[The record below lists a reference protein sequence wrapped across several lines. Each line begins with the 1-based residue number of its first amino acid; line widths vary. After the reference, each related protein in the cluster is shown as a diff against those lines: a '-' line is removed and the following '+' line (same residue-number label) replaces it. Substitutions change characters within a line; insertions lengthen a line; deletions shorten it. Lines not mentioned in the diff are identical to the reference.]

1 MRRAVPRLFL
11 AALFLITAFA
21 QTRPSP
27 NFSVR
32 RIDNAAPVKIE
43 GLRGKIVVLT
53 FIMTTCPHCQDLTEN
68 TLIPLSKEYAR
79 RGVEIVE
86 CAMDDGAAKLLP
98 AFIAHFKPT
107 FTVGYALPAD
117 IYGYT
122 LRSAVDQRPFYVPH
136 IVFIDRQGVIQ
147 AEYGGET
154 NFVAQ
159 GPAKMREELDKML
172 AIRAPAAKGRGA
184 KTSKSK

>member
-1 MRRAVPRLFL
+1 MRRAVPRFILASLFL
-11 AALFLITAFA
+11 VTAFA

-27 NFSVR
+27 NFTVR
-32 RIDNAAPVKIE
+32 RIGNAAPLKIE
-43 GLRGKIVVLT
+43 SLRGKIVVLT
-53 FIMTTCPHCQDLTEN
+53 FILTTCPHCQDLTEN
-68 TLIPLSKEYAR
+68 TLIPISKEYVR

-98 AFIAHFKPT
+98 EFIARFKPT
-107 FTVGYALPAD
+107 FTVGYAPSAD
-117 IYGYT
+117 IYAYT
-122 LRSAVDQRPFYVPH
+122 QRSAVDQRPFYVPH
-136 IVFIDRQGVIQ
+136 IVFIDRRGVIQ

-172 AIRAPAAKGRGA
+172 AIKAPAAKGRGA
-184 KTSKSK
+184 KTSKAK